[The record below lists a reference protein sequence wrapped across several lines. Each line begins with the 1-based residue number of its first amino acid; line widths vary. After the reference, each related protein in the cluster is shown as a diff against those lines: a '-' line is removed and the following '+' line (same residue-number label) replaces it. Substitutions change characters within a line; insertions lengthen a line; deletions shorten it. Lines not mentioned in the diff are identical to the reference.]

1 MALAEP
7 EIHSPSVADV
17 HGVTGTIATGDGL
30 QLFRRSF
37 TPADPGHSTARLALL
52 HGYGDHSARYLHF
65 MRWLAER
72 GVACHAFDFRGHGRS
87 PGRAVYVRRWEEY
100 LDDLTAFLSL
110 DALRP
115 DAPGGP
121 LFVLGH
127 SHGGLVAAAAELR
140 GMLRDAGVAG
150 CVLSSPYFRGHTP
163 VSAPWRAF
171 ARVCD
176 RVWPWVCVPTGL
188 GDGAMSRDPKMA
200 ADSRADPLIHR
211 VATPRWYLA
220 TLAVQAD
227 VMRHAGEFRLPLL
240 CLNAGQDT
248 VADPAAVREFFA
260 AAGSADKRLIEFPD
274 ARHELLR
281 ELEREEVFEAVLGFI
296 KSHATADLKTS
307 SHTRST

>member
-1 MALAEP
+1 VETTVIAIGEAEGRTRA
-7 EIHSPSVADV
+7 HDGADLYWRSV
-17 HGVTGTIATGDGL
+17 G
-30 QLFRRSF
+30 
-37 TPADPGHSTARLALL
+37 PANAELVLARLALL
-52 HGYGDHSARYLHF
+52 HGYGDHSGRYLHF

-72 GVACHAFDFRGHGRS
+72 GVACHTFDFRGHGRS
-87 PGRAVYVRRWEEY
+87 PGRAVYVRRWDEY
-100 LDDLTAFLSL
+100 LDDLAAFLAL

-115 DAPGGP
+115 GAPGGP
-121 LFVLGH
+121 VFVLGH

-140 GMLRDAGVAG
+140 GMLREAAVAG

-171 ARVCD
+171 ARACD

-188 GDGAMSRDPKMA
+188 GDGAMSRDPEMA

-220 TLAVQAD
+220 TLAIQAE
-227 VMRHAGEFRLPLL
+227 VMRRAGDFRLPLL

-248 VADPAAVREFFA
+248 VADPPAVREFFA
-260 AAGSADKRLIEFPD
+260 GVGSGDKRLIEFPE

-281 ELEREEVFEAVLGFI
+281 ELERVEVFEAILNWI
-296 KSHATADLKTS
+296 RERLPATPA
-307 SHTRST
+307 R

>member
-1 MALAEP
+1 VIIVNEREGRNRAPDGTELLWRGV
-7 EIHSPSVADV
+7 SPVN
-17 HGVTGTIATGDGL
+17 
-30 QLFRRSF
+30 
-37 TPADPGHSTARLALL
+37 PGQSIARLALL
-52 HGYGDHSARYLHF
+52 HGYGDHSGRYLHF

-72 GVACHAFDFRGHGRS
+72 GVACQALDFRGHGRS
-87 PGRAVYVRRWEEY
+87 PGRAVYVRRWEDY
-100 LDDLTAFLSL
+100 LEDLTAVFAL
-110 DALRP
+110 DPLRP

-140 GMLRDAGVAG
+140 GMLRDAGVVG
-150 CVLSSPYFRGHTP
+150 CVLCSPYFRGHTP

-171 ARVCD
+171 ARLCD
-176 RVWPWVCVPTGL
+176 RVWPWLCVPTGL
-188 GDGAMSRDPKMA
+188 GDGMMSRDPEMA

-220 TLAVQAD
+220 TLAAQAE
-227 VMRHAGEFRLPLL
+227 VMRRAAEFRLPLL

-260 AAGSADKRLIEFPD
+260 AVGSADKRLIEYTD

-281 ELEREEVFEAVLGFI
+281 ELEREEAFEAVLGFI
-296 KSHATADLKTS
+296 KSHAAANRKTPE
-307 SHTRST
+307 TP